1 MGISLEKNNS
11 EPQTEELET
20 DKFPYKL
27 TNWIL
32 YILSSV
38 LFIIPP
44 LFFIELKQDEWVKGF
59 IPIRMVNAELK
70 FCIFILFASIMIGIV
85 WIRVHLAGKFN
96 QPSKPVCLFTS
107 IFISSILCS
116 TLTAHN
122 FERAFVSSFIC
133 YFLPIVLV
141 FSLLQIKWST
151 IRLTR
156 FIILIVLGGLFSC
169 LVVMDQHYQW
179 TDWSHRLTR
188 LGYGGLIYNQ
198 NFAAEYH
205 APLLPLALGLFFYV
219 KSKFIKGL
227 LLSTLLLIF
236 LPALSLSLARGAWVG
251 LIGGCFL
258 TGAVFIIIIFSNK
271 KVQGKQKNSLWI
283 ASSFILLALTLPLYL
298 VTSDYWKK
306 GAFANN
312 VIAVQEVPSKEAIE
326 LKSIAEISEESGG
339 SGRRIVLWKDA
350 LQATLSKDFLF
361 GLGTDHYELHFH
373 KSARRSDKTT
383 GGTLVRFFHNDFIQ
397 ILYENGILGLIG
409 FLGLWIT
416 VLLKAL
422 NKALEHAR
430 NNNPQGLGLILGL
443 SASCLTFLIESFFEF
458 PTRSPCAMI
467 VGWTSFGLLLFIAYE
482 KSSGNSPTKLKSI
495 GPKLN
500 LFIGASAI
508 GIIPFGCL
516 LANNLFWTNIY
527 HFQGRIAGDY
537 GEKDKSLQF
546 HRKAIEYAPWEHHS
560 RKFECYYLL
569 THKKQFTEALE
580 AINQTLDVHPG
591 CLVAHQNKIAISIN
605 EYKDHTMARKAYKE
619 MKKAAPFHQFTMLE
633 SQKISFINP

>member
-1 MGISLEKNNS
+1 MDPKKNS
-11 EPQTEELET
+11 AYT
-20 DKFPYKL
+20 D
-27 TNWIL
+27 WIL
-32 YILSSV
+32 FFLSGI
-38 LFIIPP
+38 LFIFPP
-44 LFFIELKQDEWVKGF
+44 LFFLEFKQDEWVKGF

-70 FCIFILFASIMIGIV
+70 FCIFILLASIMIGIV

-96 QPSKPVCLFTS
+96 QASKPVYLFAS
-107 IFISSILCS
+107 IFIASILIS

-122 FERAFVSSFIC
+122 FERAFVSSFIW
-133 YFLPIVLV
+133 YFLPILLL

-151 IRLTR
+151 VRFTR
-156 FIILIVLGGLFSC
+156 FTILIVLGGLFSC

-188 LGYGGLIYNQ
+188 RGYGGLIYNQ

-205 APLLPLALGLFFYV
+205 APLLPLALALFYYI
-219 KSKFIKGL
+219 KSKLTKGL

-258 TGAVFIIIIFSNK
+258 TSAVFLVTFFLKK
-271 KVQGKQKNSLWI
+271 KVLEKHKSILWI

-306 GAFANN
+306 GAFTND
-312 VIAVQEVPSKEAIE
+312 VIATQEVPSKEANE
-326 LKSIAEISEESGG
+326 LKSITVEG
-339 SGRRIVLWKDA
+339 SARRIVLWKDA

-373 KSARRSDKTT
+373 ESAQRSDKTT
-383 GGTLVRFFHNDFIQ
+383 GSTLVRFVHNDFIQ

-422 NKALEHAR
+422 NKALEHAN
-430 NNNPQGLGLILGL
+430 NNNPQGLALILGL

-467 VGWTSFGLLLFIAYE
+467 VGWTSFGLLLFIANE
-482 KSSGNSPTKLKSI
+482 KSSESSPTKVKSI

-508 GIIPFGCL
+508 VIIPFGCI

-537 GEKDKSLQF
+537 GEKEKSLQF

-569 THKKQFTEALE
+569 THKKQFPEALE
-580 AINQTLDVHPG
+580 AINQTLEVHPG

-605 EYKDHTMARKAYKE
+605 EFKDHTMARKAYQE
-619 MKKAAPFHQFTMLE
+619 MKKAAPFHPFTMQE
-633 SQKISFINP
+633 SKKINFINP

>member
-1 MGISLEKNNS
+1 LDPKKNS
-11 EPQTEELET
+11 AYT
-20 DKFPYKL
+20 D
-27 TNWIL
+27 WIL
-32 YILSSV
+32 FFLSGI
-38 LFIIPP
+38 LFIFPP
-44 LFFIELKQDEWVKGF
+44 LFFLEFKQDEWVKGF

-70 FCIFILFASIMIGIV
+70 FCIFILLASIMIGIV

-96 QPSKPVCLFTS
+96 QASKPVYLFAS
-107 IFISSILCS
+107 IFIASILIS

-122 FERAFVSSFIC
+122 FERAFVSSFIW
-133 YFLPIVLV
+133 YFLPILLL

-151 IRLTR
+151 VRLTR
-156 FIILIVLGGLFSC
+156 FTILIVLGGLFSC

-188 LGYGGLIYNQ
+188 RGYGGLIYNQ

-205 APLLPLALGLFFYV
+205 APLLPLALALFYYV
-219 KSKFIKGL
+219 KSKLTKGL

-258 TGAVFIIIIFSNK
+258 TSAVFLVTFFLKK
-271 KVQGKQKNSLWI
+271 KVLEKHKSILWI
-283 ASSFILLALTLPLYL
+283 PSSFILLALTLPLYL

-306 GAFANN
+306 GTFTND
-312 VIAVQEVPSKEAIE
+312 VIATQEVPSKEANE
-326 LKSIAEISEESGG
+326 LKSITVEG
-339 SGRRIVLWKDA
+339 SARRIVLWKDA

-373 KSARRSDKTT
+373 ESAQRSDKST
-383 GGTLVRFFHNDFIQ
+383 GSTLVRFVHNDFIQ

-422 NKALEHAR
+422 NKALEHAN
-430 NNNPQGLGLILGL
+430 NNNPQGLALILGL

-482 KSSGNSPTKLKSI
+482 KSSESSPTKVKSI

-508 GIIPFGCL
+508 VIIPFGCI

-537 GEKDKSLQF
+537 GEKEKSLQF

-569 THKKQFTEALE
+569 THKKQFPEALE
-580 AINQTLDVHPG
+580 AINLTLEVHPG

-605 EYKDHTMARKAYKE
+605 EFKDHTMARKAYQE
-619 MKKAAPFHQFTMLE
+619 MKKAAPFHPFTMQE
-633 SQKISFINP
+633 SKKINFINP

>member
-1 MGISLEKNNS
+1 LDPKKNS
-11 EPQTEELET
+11 AYT
-20 DKFPYKL
+20 D
-27 TNWIL
+27 WIL
-32 YILSSV
+32 FFLSGI
-38 LFIIPP
+38 LFIFPP
-44 LFFIELKQDEWVKGF
+44 LFFLEFKQDEWVKGF

-70 FCIFILFASIMIGIV
+70 FCIFILLASIMIGIV

-96 QPSKPVCLFTS
+96 QASKPVYLFAS
-107 IFISSILCS
+107 IFIASILIS

-122 FERAFVSSFIC
+122 FERAFVSSFIW
-133 YFLPIVLV
+133 YFLPILLL

-151 IRLTR
+151 VRLTR
-156 FIILIVLGGLFSC
+156 FTILIVLGGLFSC

-188 LGYGGLIYNQ
+188 RGYGGLIYNQ

-205 APLLPLALGLFFYV
+205 APLLPLALALFYYV
-219 KSKFIKGL
+219 KSKLTKGL

-258 TGAVFIIIIFSNK
+258 TSAVFLVTFFLKK
-271 KVQGKQKNSLWI
+271 KVLEKHKSILWI
-283 ASSFILLALTLPLYL
+283 PSSFILLALTLPLYL

-306 GAFANN
+306 GTFTND
-312 VIAVQEVPSKEAIE
+312 VIATQEVPSKEANE
-326 LKSIAEISEESGG
+326 LKSITVEG
-339 SGRRIVLWKDA
+339 SARRIVLWKDA

-373 KSARRSDKTT
+373 ESAHRSDKTT
-383 GGTLVRFFHNDFIQ
+383 GSTLVRFVHNDFIQ
-397 ILYENGILGLIG
+397 ILYENGIFGLIG

-422 NKALEHAR
+422 NKALEHAN
-430 NNNPQGLGLILGL
+430 NNNPQGLALILGL

-467 VGWTSFGLLLFIAYE
+467 VGWTSFGLLLFIANE
-482 KSSGNSPTKLKSI
+482 KSSESSPTKVKSI

-508 GIIPFGCL
+508 VIIPFGCI

-537 GEKDKSLQF
+537 GEKEKSLQF

-569 THKKQFTEALE
+569 THKKQFPEALE
-580 AINQTLDVHPG
+580 AINQTLEVHPG

-605 EYKDHTMARKAYKE
+605 EFKDHTMARKAYQE
-619 MKKAAPFHQFTMLE
+619 MKKAAPFHPFTMQE
-633 SQKISFINP
+633 SKKINFINP

>member
-1 MGISLEKNNS
+1 MDPKKNS
-11 EPQTEELET
+11 AYT
-20 DKFPYKL
+20 D
-27 TNWIL
+27 WIL
-32 YILSSV
+32 FFFSGI
-38 LFIIPP
+38 LFIFTP
-44 LFFIELKQDEWVKGF
+44 LFFLEFKQDEWVKGF

-70 FCIFILFASIMIGIV
+70 FCIFILLASIMIGIV

-96 QPSKPVCLFTS
+96 QASKPVYLFAS
-107 IFISSILCS
+107 IFIASILIS

-122 FERAFVSSFIC
+122 FERAFVSSFIW
-133 YFLPIVLV
+133 YFLPILLL

-151 IRLTR
+151 VRLTR
-156 FIILIVLGGLFSC
+156 FTILIVLGGLFSC

-188 LGYGGLIYNQ
+188 RGYGGLIYNQ

-205 APLLPLALGLFFYV
+205 APLLPLALALFYYI
-219 KSKFIKGL
+219 KSKLTKGL

-258 TGAVFIIIIFSNK
+258 TSAVFLVTFFLKK
-271 KVQGKQKNSLWI
+271 KVLEKHKSILWI

-306 GAFANN
+306 GAFTND
-312 VIAVQEVPSKEAIE
+312 VIATQEVPSKEANE
-326 LKSIAEISEESGG
+326 LKSITVEG
-339 SGRRIVLWKDA
+339 SARRIVLWKDA

-373 KSARRSDKTT
+373 ESAQRSDKTT
-383 GGTLVRFFHNDFIQ
+383 GSTLVRFVHNDFIQ

-422 NKALEHAR
+422 NKALEHAN
-430 NNNPQGLGLILGL
+430 NNNPQGLALILGL

-482 KSSGNSPTKLKSI
+482 KSSESSPTKVKSI

-508 GIIPFGCL
+508 VIIPFGCI

-537 GEKDKSLQF
+537 GEKEKSLQF

-569 THKKQFTEALE
+569 THKKQFPEALE
-580 AINQTLDVHPG
+580 AINQTLEVHPG

-605 EYKDHTMARKAYKE
+605 EFKDHTMARKAYQE
-619 MKKAAPFHQFTMLE
+619 MKKAAPFHPFTMQE
-633 SQKISFINP
+633 SKKINFINP

>member
-1 MGISLEKNNS
+1 MEKNNS
-11 EPQTEELET
+11 KPQTEELET
-20 DKFPYKL
+20 YRFPSKL

-32 YILSSV
+32 YTLSSV

-122 FERAFVSSFIC
+122 FERAFVSSFIW
-133 YFLPIVLV
+133 YLLPILLV

-151 IRLTR
+151 VRLTR
-156 FIILIVLGGLFSC
+156 FTMLIVLGGLFSC
-169 LVVMDQHYQW
+169 LIVMDQHYQW

-188 LGYGGLIYNQ
+188 SGYGGLIYNQ

-258 TGAVFIIIIFSNK
+258 TGAVFIVTIFFKK
-271 KVQGKQKNSLWI
+271 KVKGKQKSSLWI
-283 ASSFILLALTLPLYL
+283 ASSFILLALALPLYL

-306 GAFANN
+306 GAFTKELTTP
-312 VIAVQEVPSKEAIE
+312 QKLPSKEANE
-326 LKSIAEISEESGG
+326 LKSITVISEASGG

-350 LQATLSKDFLF
+350 LEATLSKNFLF

-373 KSARRSDKTT
+373 ESAHRSDKTT
-383 GGTLVRFFHNDFIQ
+383 GSTLVRFVHNDFIQ
-397 ILYENGILGLIG
+397 ILYENGIFGLIG
-409 FLGLWIT
+409 FLGLWIM
-416 VLLKAL
+416 VLLRAF
-422 NKALEHAR
+422 NKALEHAK
-430 NNNPQGLGLILGL
+430 NNNSQGLALILGL

-467 VGWTSFGLLLFIAYE
+467 VGWTSFGLLFFIAYE
-482 KSSGNSPTKLKSI
+482 KSSESSPTKVKSI

-508 GIIPFGCL
+508 GIIPFGCI

-569 THKKQFTEALE
+569 THKKQFPEALE
-580 AINQTLDVHPG
+580 AINQTLEVHPG

-605 EYKDHTMARKAYKE
+605 EFKDHTMARNAYQV
-619 MKKAAPFHQFTMLE
+619 MKKAAPFHPFTMLE

>member
-1 MGISLEKNNS
+1 MDPKKNS
-11 EPQTEELET
+11 AYP
-20 DKFPYKL
+20 D
-27 TNWIL
+27 WIL
-32 YILSSV
+32 FFLSGI
-38 LFIIPP
+38 LFIFPP
-44 LFFIELKQDEWVKGF
+44 LFFIELKQDEWVEGF

-70 FCIFILFASIMIGIV
+70 FCIFILLASIMIGIV

-96 QPSKPVCLFTS
+96 QASKPVYLFAS
-107 IFISSILCS
+107 IFIASIICS

-122 FERAFVSSFIC
+122 FERAFVSSFIW
-133 YFLPIVLV
+133 YFLPILLVL
-141 FSLLQIKWST
+141 SLLQIKWST
-151 IRLTR
+151 IRLSR
-156 FIILIVLGGLFSC
+156 FTILIVLGGLFSC

-188 LGYGGLIYNQ
+188 RGYGGLIYNQ

-205 APLLPLALGLFFYV
+205 APLLPLALALFFYV
-219 KSKFIKGL
+219 KSKFTKGL
-227 LLSTLLLIF
+227 LLSTLLLVF

-258 TGAVFIIIIFSNK
+258 TSAVFLVTFFLKK
-271 KVQGKQKNSLWI
+271 KVLEKHNSILWI
-283 ASSFILLALTLPLYL
+283 PSSFILLALTLPLYL

-306 GAFANN
+306 GAFTNE
-312 VIAVQEVPSKEAIE
+312 VTTTKEVPSKEANE
-326 LKSIAEISEESGG
+326 LKSITVEG
-339 SGRRIVLWKDA
+339 SARRIVLWKDA

-373 KSARRSDKTT
+373 ESAQRSDKTT
-383 GGTLVRFFHNDFIQ
+383 GSTLVRFVHNDFIQ
-397 ILYENGILGLIG
+397 ILYENGIIGLIG

-422 NKALEHAR
+422 NKALEHAN
-430 NNNPQGLGLILGL
+430 NNNPQELALILGL

-467 VGWTSFGLLLFIAYE
+467 VGWTIFGLLLLIAYGESSE
-482 KSSGNSPTKLKSI
+482 KSPTKLKSV

-508 GIIPFGCL
+508 MIIPYGCI

-537 GEKDKSLQF
+537 GEKEKSLQF

-560 RKFECYYLL
+560 RKFESYYLL
-569 THKKQFTEALE
+569 THKKQFPEALE
-580 AINQTLDVHPG
+580 AINQTLEVHPG
-591 CLVAHQNKIAISIN
+591 CLLAHQNKIAISIN
-605 EYKDHTMARKAYKE
+605 EFKDHTMACKAYRE
-619 MKKAAPFHQFTMLE
+619 MKKAAPFHPFTMQE
-633 SQKISFINP
+633 SQKINFINP

>member
-1 MGISLEKNNS
+1 LDPKKNS
-11 EPQTEELET
+11 AYP
-20 DKFPYKL
+20 D
-27 TNWIL
+27 WIL
-32 YILSSV
+32 FFLSGI
-38 LFIIPP
+38 LFIFPP
-44 LFFIELKQDEWVKGF
+44 LFFIELKQDEWVEGF

-70 FCIFILFASIMIGIV
+70 FCIFILLASIMIGIV

-96 QPSKPVCLFTS
+96 QASKPVYLFAS
-107 IFISSILCS
+107 IFIASILCS

-122 FERAFVSSFIC
+122 FERAFVSSFIW
-133 YFLPIVLV
+133 YFLPILLVL
-141 FSLLQIKWST
+141 SLLQIKWST
-151 IRLTR
+151 IRLSR
-156 FIILIVLGGLFSC
+156 FTILIVLGGLFSC

-188 LGYGGLIYNQ
+188 TGYGGLIYNQ

-205 APLLPLALGLFFYV
+205 APLLPLALALFYYV
-219 KSKFIKGL
+219 KSKLTKVL

-258 TGAVFIIIIFSNK
+258 TSAVFLVTFFLKK
-271 KVQGKQKNSLWI
+271 KVLEKHKSILWI

-306 GAFANN
+306 GAFTND
-312 VIAVQEVPSKEAIE
+312 VIATQEVPSKEANE
-326 LKSIAEISEESGG
+326 LKSITVEG
-339 SGRRIVLWKDA
+339 SARRIVLWKDA

-373 KSARRSDKTT
+373 ESAQRSDKTT
-383 GGTLVRFFHNDFIQ
+383 GSTLVRFVHNDFIQ
-397 ILYENGILGLIG
+397 ILYENGIIGLIG

-422 NKALEHAR
+422 NKALEHAN
-430 NNNPQGLGLILGL
+430 NNNPQELALILGL

-467 VGWTSFGLLLFIAYE
+467 VGWTIFGLLLLIAYGESSE
-482 KSSGNSPTKLKSI
+482 KSPTKLKSV

-508 GIIPFGCL
+508 MIIPYGCI

-537 GEKDKSLQF
+537 GEKEKSLQF

-560 RKFECYYLL
+560 RKFESYYLL
-569 THKKQFTEALE
+569 THKKQFPEALE
-580 AINQTLDVHPG
+580 AINQTLEVHPG
-591 CLVAHQNKIAISIN
+591 CLLAHQNKIAISIN
-605 EYKDHTMARKAYKE
+605 EFKDHTMARKAYRE
-619 MKKAAPFHQFTMLE
+619 MKKAAPFHPFTMQE
-633 SQKISFINP
+633 SQKINFINP

>member
-1 MGISLEKNNS
+1 MDPKKNS
-11 EPQTEELET
+11 AYT
-20 DKFPYKL
+20 D
-27 TNWIL
+27 WIL
-32 YILSSV
+32 FFLSGI
-38 LFIIPP
+38 LFIFPP

-96 QPSKPVCLFTS
+96 QASKPVYLFTL
-107 IFISSILCS
+107 IFIASILCS

-122 FERAFVSSFIC
+122 FERAFVSSFIW
-133 YFLPIVLV
+133 YFLPILLI

-156 FIILIVLGGLFSC
+156 FTILIVLGGLFSC

-188 LGYGGLIYNQ
+188 RGYGGLIYNQ

-205 APLLPLALGLFFYV
+205 APLLPIVLGLFYYV
-219 KSKFIKGL
+219 RSKFTKGL

-258 TGAVFIIIIFSNK
+258 TGAVFLVTFFLKK
-271 KVQGKQKNSLWI
+271 KVQGKQRNSLWI

-298 VTSDYWKK
+298 VASDYWKK
-306 GAFANN
+306 GDFTKE
-312 VIAVQEVPSKEAIE
+312 VTPPQEVPSKEANE
-326 LKSIAEISEESGG
+326 LKSIALEG
-339 SGRRIVLWKDA
+339 SARRTVLWKDA

-373 KSARRSDKTT
+373 KSAQLSDKTT
-383 GGTLVRFFHNDFIQ
+383 GGTLVRFVHNDFIQ

-422 NKALEHAR
+422 NKALEHAK
-430 NNNPQGLGLILGL
+430 NNNTQELALILGL
-443 SASCLTFLIESFFEF
+443 TASCLTFLIESFFEF

-467 VGWTSFGLLLFIAYE
+467 VGWTSFGLLLLIAYE
-482 KSSGNSPTKLKSI
+482 KSSESSPTKVKSI

-508 GIIPFGCL
+508 GIIPFGCI

-537 GEKDKSLQF
+537 GEKDKSLNF
-546 HRKAIEYAPWEHHS
+546 IE
-560 RKFECYYLL
+560 
-569 THKKQFTEALE
+569 
-580 AINQTLDVHPG
+580 NQLSMPRGNTIR
-591 CLVAHQNKIAISIN
+591 AN
-605 EYKDHTMARKAYKE
+605 
-619 MKKAAPFHQFTMLE
+619 
-633 SQKISFINP
+633 

>member
-1 MGISLEKNNS
+1 LDPKKNS
-11 EPQTEELET
+11 AYI
-20 DKFPYKL
+20 D
-27 TNWIL
+27 WIL
-32 YILSSV
+32 FFFSGI
-38 LFIIPP
+38 LFIFTP
-44 LFFIELKQDEWVKGF
+44 LFFLEFKQDEWVKGF

-70 FCIFILFASIMIGIV
+70 FCIFILLASIMIGIV

-96 QPSKPVCLFTS
+96 QASKPVYLFAS
-107 IFISSILCS
+107 IFIASILIS

-122 FERAFVSSFIC
+122 FERAFVSSFIW
-133 YFLPIVLV
+133 YFLPILLL

-151 IRLTR
+151 VRLTR
-156 FIILIVLGGLFSC
+156 FTILIVLGGLFSC

-188 LGYGGLIYNQ
+188 TGYGGLIYNQ

-205 APLLPLALGLFFYV
+205 APLLPLALALFYYI
-219 KSKFIKGL
+219 KSKLTKGL

-258 TGAVFIIIIFSNK
+258 TSAVFLVTFFLKK
-271 KVQGKQKNSLWI
+271 KVLEKHKSILWI
-283 ASSFILLALTLPLYL
+283 PSSFILLALTLPLYL

-306 GAFANN
+306 GTFTND
-312 VIAVQEVPSKEAIE
+312 VIATQEVPSKEANE
-326 LKSIAEISEESGG
+326 LKSITVEG
-339 SGRRIVLWKDA
+339 SARRIVLWKDA

-373 KSARRSDKTT
+373 ESAQRSDKTT
-383 GGTLVRFFHNDFIQ
+383 GSTLVRFVHNDFIQ

-422 NKALEHAR
+422 NKALEHAN
-430 NNNPQGLGLILGL
+430 NNNPQGLALILGL

-482 KSSGNSPTKLKSI
+482 KSSESSPTKVKSI

-508 GIIPFGCL
+508 VIIPFGCI

-537 GEKDKSLQF
+537 GEKEKSLQF

-569 THKKQFTEALE
+569 THKKQFPEALE
-580 AINQTLDVHPG
+580 AINQTLEVHPG

-605 EYKDHTMARKAYKE
+605 EFKDHTMARKAYQE
-619 MKKAAPFHQFTMLE
+619 MKKAAPFHPFTMQE
-633 SQKISFINP
+633 SKKINFINP

>member
-1 MGISLEKNNS
+1 LDPKKNS
-11 EPQTEELET
+11 AYT
-20 DKFPYKL
+20 D
-27 TNWIL
+27 WIL
-32 YILSSV
+32 FFFSGI
-38 LFIIPP
+38 LFIFTP
-44 LFFIELKQDEWVKGF
+44 LFFLEFKQDEWVKGF

-70 FCIFILFASIMIGIV
+70 FCIFILLASIMIGIV

-96 QPSKPVCLFTS
+96 QASKPVYLFAS
-107 IFISSILCS
+107 IFIASILIS

-122 FERAFVSSFIC
+122 FERAFVSSFIW
-133 YFLPIVLV
+133 YFLPILLL

-151 IRLTR
+151 VRFTR

-188 LGYGGLIYNQ
+188 RGYGGLIYNQ

-205 APLLPLALGLFFYV
+205 APLLPLALALFYYI
-219 KSKFIKGL
+219 KSKLTKGL

-258 TGAVFIIIIFSNK
+258 TSAVFLVTFFLKK
-271 KVQGKQKNSLWI
+271 KVLEKHKSILWI

-306 GAFANN
+306 GAFTND
-312 VIAVQEVPSKEAIE
+312 VIATQEVPSKEANE
-326 LKSIAEISEESGG
+326 LKSITVEG
-339 SGRRIVLWKDA
+339 SARRIVLWKDA

-373 KSARRSDKTT
+373 ESAQRSDKTT
-383 GGTLVRFFHNDFIQ
+383 GSTLVRFVHNDFIQ

-422 NKALEHAR
+422 NKALEHAN
-430 NNNPQGLGLILGL
+430 NNNPQGLALILGL

-467 VGWTSFGLLLFIAYE
+467 VGWTSFGLLLFIANE
-482 KSSGNSPTKLKSI
+482 KSSESSPTKVKSI

-508 GIIPFGCL
+508 VIIPFGCI

-537 GEKDKSLQF
+537 GEKEKSLQF

-569 THKKQFTEALE
+569 THKKQFPEALE
-580 AINQTLDVHPG
+580 AINQTLEVHPG

-605 EYKDHTMARKAYKE
+605 EFKDHTMARKAYQE
-619 MKKAAPFHQFTMLE
+619 MKKAAPFHPFTMQE
-633 SQKISFINP
+633 SKKINFINP